1 MSRQDMLLVTVAVVV
16 LILVA
21 LLAQTLWGAIVI

>member
-1 MSRQDMLLVTVAVVV
+1 VMGWRDMSLVALMVLA

-21 LLAQTLWGAIVI
+21 LLAQTLWG